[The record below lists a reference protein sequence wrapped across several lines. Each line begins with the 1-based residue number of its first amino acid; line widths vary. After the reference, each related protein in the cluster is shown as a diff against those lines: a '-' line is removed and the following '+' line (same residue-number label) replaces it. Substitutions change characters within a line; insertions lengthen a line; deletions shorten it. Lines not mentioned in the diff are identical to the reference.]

1 MLSEQVALGLPHWAQ
16 RLAGG
21 SIAVVSAHPLCPVV
35 LALLASRPQR
45 VHEVAAALTRT
56 QPHLGVDRYAFALGT
71 LERLRGHGLVRSRP
85 GPSAPI
91 YQITARGR
99 RELWLH
105 RRVRA
110 AVLRALH
117 ATA

>member
-1 MLSEQVALGLPHWAQ
+1 
-16 RLAGG
+16 
-21 SIAVVSAHPLCPVV
+21 VV
-35 LALLASRPQR
+35 LALLASRPRR

-56 QPHLGVDRYAFALGT
+56 QPHLGAGGYALALGA
-71 LERLRGHGLVRSRP
+71 LERLRDHGLVRSRP
-85 GPSAPI
+85 DPIAPI

-110 AVLRALH
+110 AVLRALQ
-117 ATA
+117 AAA